1 MRNAVA
7 VFLACALAPLLTAA
21 DAARPSPP
29 FSILRPGAAPLELS
43 QFRGKVVALAFID
56 THCPHC
62 QKLTN
67 FLDELAPKYAERG
80 AQVLECAFNDDAR
93 DSLAEF
99 KTQFHPPF
107 PVGYSN
113 RAAVMAYLQISIL
126 DPHPL
131 YVPHMVFL
139 DRRGTIRADIAGES
153 DFMKQPEVNIPA
165 ELEKLLKAPPG
176 ARTANR
182 GAAHP

>member
-1 MRNAVA
+1 MV
-7 VFLACALAPLLTAA
+7 
-21 DAARPSPP
+21 
-29 FSILRPGAAPLELS
+29 
-43 QFRGKVVALAFID
+43 LAFID

-67 FLDELAPKYAERG
+67 LLNELSPKYALRG
-80 AQVLECAFNDDAR
+80 VQVLECAFNDDAK
-93 DSLAEF
+93 DSVAEF
-99 KTQFHPPF
+99 KTQFHPTF

-139 DRRGTIRADIAGES
+139 DRRGMIRADIAGES

-165 ELEKLLKAPPG
+165 ELEKLLRPA
-176 ARTANR
+176 AASRTAEHR
-182 GAAHP
+182 QH